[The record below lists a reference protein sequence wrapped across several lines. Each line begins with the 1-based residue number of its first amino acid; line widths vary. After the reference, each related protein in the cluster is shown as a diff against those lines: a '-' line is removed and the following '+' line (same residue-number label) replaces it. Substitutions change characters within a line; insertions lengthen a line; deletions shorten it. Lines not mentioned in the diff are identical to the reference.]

1 MRKLSKG
8 LKAKGL
14 VILHAV
20 TISRIKTPEGV
31 SESVCMLK
39 ALTERRGACLCS
51 VGGSAS
57 SKQLPFSFCLIT
69 GNAMYLGHGLKGRA
83 FTLGVK

>member
-20 TISRIKTPEGV
+20 TISRISPLEGV
-31 SESVCMLK
+31 SESVCILK
-39 ALTERRGACLCS
+39 ALTERRGAGLCPAD
-51 VGGSAS
+51 GSAS
-57 SKQLPFSFCLIT
+57 SKQLPFGFCLIT
-69 GNAMYLGHGLKGRA
+69 GNATYLGHGLKGRA